1 MNTTVNKGVCDPT
14 YGVDVDNDKPTKNP
28 VKHVRFD
35 VSDGDDDHDHDHD
48 EEDKENVQ
56 FWIEDEHSA
65 EPQTRV

>member
-1 MNTTVNKGVCDPT
+1 
-14 YGVDVDNDKPTKNP
+14 
-28 VKHVRFD
+28 VRFD